1 MPLPANFEA
10 AFDRLF
16 PLAENTAR
24 AVVIDPATAEKV
36 AVETMARARSR
47 WDRVGATGDPTA
59 WVLRVAM
66 ALADK
71 EGPKPVGPAMPPR
84 SPRQQLDLVRKRAD
98 RLRARRR
105 AAAIGLEA
113 VLLGAAVTA
122 AVALTS
128 SSGSKKVAAG
138 KATTTTESTLPAS
151 TTTLPPETTT
161 TAVTTPATLA
171 PATTVP
177 VVAATTTS
185 LPCRNSKDP
194 RCGPFRWDPSPGAN
208 SPISISI
215 TISPQDPHP
224 GDVVTFTA
232 HVVDP
237 DASPIIAGEQTCN
250 PPGYGDVGTSRCS
263 PQCAA
268 PGYGPWT
275 PPARQRG
282 ERTVTYTHTYS
293 DAGTFTAHFWFGS
306 YATPC
311 PANPYASAADQAVS
325 VTVSATP

>member
-47 WDRVGATGDPTA
+47 WDRVGAMGDPTA

-66 ALADK
+66 TLADK
-71 EGPKPVGPAMPPR
+71 TGPKPVGPPMPPR
-84 SPRQQLDLVRKRAD
+84 SPRQQLDLVQKRAD

-105 AAAIGLEA
+105 AAVVGLAA

-122 AVALTS
+122 AIALTS
-128 SSGSKKVAAG
+128 PSGSKKVAAG

-161 TAVTTPATLA
+161 TAVTTPTSLA

-194 RCGPFRWDPSPGAN
+194 RCGPFRWDPNPGAN
-208 SPISISI
+208 SPITVSASV
-215 TISPQDPHP
+215 SQD
-224 GDVVTFTA
+224 GQTVTFTL

-237 DASPIIAGEQTCN
+237 DASPIIVGDGTCN
-250 PPGYGDVGTSRCS
+250 PPDFGDVGKSRCTPS
-263 PQCAA
+263 CAA

-282 ERTVTYTHTYS
+282 DRTVVYTHTYPS
-293 DAGTFTAHFWFGS
+293 SGSYTAHFWFGS
-306 YATPC
+306 AGTPC
-311 PANPYASAADQAVS
+311 PANPYASTIDQPVQ
-325 VTVSATP
+325 VEV